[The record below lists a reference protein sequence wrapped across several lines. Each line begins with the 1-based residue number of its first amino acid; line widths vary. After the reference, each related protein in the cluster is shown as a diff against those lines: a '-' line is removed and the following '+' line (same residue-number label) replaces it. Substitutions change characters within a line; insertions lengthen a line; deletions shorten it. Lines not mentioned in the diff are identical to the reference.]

1 MEKLKKNLFN
11 KINLIK
17 SDYPVAVV
25 ENFINKKN
33 CFQIIKEIDDFNK
46 FDDRVMVSR
55 NRINKG
61 SENFKKFIQ
70 NSNFSKKLFNQ
81 LNNMKSFKKMRKALN
96 LDNSKWIYSNRID
109 NFSKTNFGL
118 QKTNFINFI
127 KESYQRSP
135 LSKSL
140 LNLDVDF
147 SIAENGYYRE
157 AHRDRD
163 NRIINFLL
171 YFNNVSKKSGG
182 SFNICKLKKKYS
194 DKNQLKRFPNKKEI
208 QVHQKIFP
216 KTGTLVIFLSSPNSY
231 HEAGKFI
238 SKYEKRFFM
247 YGSYSLNKKI
257 IWSKK

>member
-1 MEKLKKNLFN
+1 MEKLKKNLSN

-109 NFSKTNFGL
+109 NFSKTNL
-118 QKTNFINFI
+118 N
-127 KESYQRSP
+127 
-135 LSKSL
+135 SL
-140 LNLDVDF
+140 KLRPVMSSHSL
-147 SIAENGYYRE
+147 
-157 AHRDRD
+157 RD
-163 NRIINFLL
+163 L
-171 YFNNVSKKSGG
+171 
-182 SFNICKLKKKYS
+182 
-194 DKNQLKRFPNKKEI
+194 
-208 QVHQKIFP
+208 
-216 KTGTLVIFLSSPNSY
+216 
-231 HEAGKFI
+231 
-238 SKYEKRFFM
+238 
-247 YGSYSLNKKI
+247 
-257 IWSKK
+257 

>member
-1 MEKLKKNLFN
+1 
-11 KINLIK
+11 
-17 SDYPVAVV
+17 
-25 ENFINKKN
+25 
-33 CFQIIKEIDDFNK
+33 
-46 FDDRVMVSR
+46 
-55 NRINKG
+55 
-61 SENFKKFIQ
+61 
-70 NSNFSKKLFNQ
+70 
-81 LNNMKSFKKMRKALN
+81 MKSFKKMRKALN

-171 YFNNVSKKSGG
+171 YFNNVSKK
-182 SFNICKLKKKYS
+182 L
-194 DKNQLKRFPNKKEI
+194 
-208 QVHQKIFP
+208 
-216 KTGTLVIFLSSPNSY
+216 
-231 HEAGKFI
+231 
-238 SKYEKRFFM
+238 
-247 YGSYSLNKKI
+247 
-257 IWSKK
+257 